1 MADAPTPR
9 GIRNAN
15 PGNLRHG
22 DKWQGMADQQTD
34 QDFVQFKTPQFGIRA
49 LMRVLITYEK
59 KGYNTVRAIIGRW
72 APPNENNTEAYVQH
86 VAQQLGVTTDEP
98 LDVDSFEVAL
108 PLVKAIIVHENGPRP
123 GGGDW
128 YSEKLLTDALRM
140 AGVHDAPNKKLTER
154 GGFKT
159 QATATVASGLGVM
172 AAVAEPVKKAA
183 DGLDPFTG
191 SPIIGNV
198 VIGLLTIAG
207 GATLAG
213 VIGTWLKARK
223 GL

>member
-1 MADAPTPR
+1 MAESTTPR

-22 DKWQGMADQQTD
+22 EKWQGRADKQTD
-34 QDFVQFKTPQFGIRA
+34 ADFVQFTNAQFGIRA

-59 KGYNTVRAIIGRW
+59 KGLNTVRAIIRRW
-72 APPNENNTEAYVQH
+72 APPNENNTEAYINS
-86 VAQQLGVTTDEP
+86 VAQQLGVMPDEP
-98 LDVDSFEVAL
+98 IDVDSYDTAL
-108 PLVKAIIVHENGPRP
+108 ALVKAIIRHENGAKP
-123 GGGDW
+123 GGGEW
-128 YSEKLLTDALRM
+128 YSDKLITDALRL

-159 QATATVASGLGVM
+159 QATAAAASGLGLV
-172 AAVAEPVKKAA
+172 ATAAEPVKKAA
-183 DGLDPFTG
+183 EGLEPFQG
-191 SPIIGNV
+191 SPVISQV
-198 VIGLLTIAG
+198 VIGLLTVAG